1 MPPKSNPPS
10 PTLITVAAFCN
21 AYSISRSSL
30 YRQFNAGLI
39 PIVKCGRSTRIRTAD
54 AERWAANLSNQNKAA

>member
-10 PTLITVAAFCN
+10 PTLITVAAFCD
-21 AYSISRSSL
+21 AYSVSRTTV

-39 PIVKCGRSTRIRTAD
+39 PIVKVGRATRIRSSD
-54 AERWAANLSNQNKAA
+54 AERWAANLSSEAIAA